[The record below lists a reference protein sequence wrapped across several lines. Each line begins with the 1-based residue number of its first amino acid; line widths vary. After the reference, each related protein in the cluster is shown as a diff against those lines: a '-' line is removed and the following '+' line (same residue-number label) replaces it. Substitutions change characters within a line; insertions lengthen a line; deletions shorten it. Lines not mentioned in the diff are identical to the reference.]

1 MSSSFMSMNPLSI
14 KDQAEYIVIRAKSED
29 DLVELIAFYRGRRG
43 GDRDSHKVARRVV
56 ELAYE
61 RLRKE
66 DYENVV

>member
-29 DLVELIAFYRGRRG
+29 DLVELIAFYRDRRRG
-43 GDRDSHKVARRVV
+43 DKDKHKVARRVV